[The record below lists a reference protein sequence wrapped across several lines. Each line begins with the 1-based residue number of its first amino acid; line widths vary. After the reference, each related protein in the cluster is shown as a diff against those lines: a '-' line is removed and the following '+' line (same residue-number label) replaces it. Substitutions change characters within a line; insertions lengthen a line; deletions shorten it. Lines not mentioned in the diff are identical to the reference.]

1 MAIIIVDWEKHFEN
15 SQSKRWENLRW
26 VPIPNKQGIG
36 YKKIMQLKNGAE
48 VFGCWIA
55 IVECASRQKPRGII
69 NMSTDD
75 LSLETMINNVTLLKS
90 IEFLCKLSWLIV
102 DSEQTQSVLTPQNTS
117 PADQRSIL
125 FNSIPCNS
133 LKEEKEIEEIYSL
146 YPTKD
151 VNHDNQSTG
160 KSSKNKQK
168 IKKILESKYPLKKAI
183 EFYLSECNRTKCY
196 LKNYGTFLNNLPDVE
211 LLEDK
216 QPEQQKPKPTTDLK
230 KSIEQMDAFFES
242 NRKNRQQNSCPEGYE
257 LCE

>member
-1 MAIIIVDWEKHFEN
+1 MAIIIVDWEKYFEN

-90 IEFLCKLSWLIV
+90 IEFLCKLSWLTV

-125 FNSIPCNS
+125 FNSIQCNS
-133 LKEEKEIEEIYSL
+133 IKEEKEEKEKQILEIYTAYPKKVGKGQAIKAIGSALNKCEFQKLLDHVKKYALSVVGKDPQFIPHPATWFNGLRWEDQEEIKTEKQL
-146 YPTKD
+146 RDEALAKELEEW
-151 VNHDNQSTG
+151 G
-160 KSSKNKQK
+160 KKVAK
-168 IKKILESKYPLKKAI
+168 
-183 EFYLSECNRTKCY
+183 
-196 LKNYGTFLNNLPDVE
+196 
-211 LLEDK
+211 
-216 QPEQQKPKPTTDLK
+216 
-230 KSIEQMDAFFES
+230 
-242 NRKNRQQNSCPEGYE
+242 
-257 LCE
+257 

>member
-125 FNSIPCNS
+125 FNSIHCNS
-133 LKEEKEIEEIYSL
+133 LKEDKEDKEKQILELYAAYPKKVGKGQAIKAIGTALNKCEFQKLLDHVKKYALSVVGKDPQFVPHPATWFNGLRWEDQEEIKTEKQL
-146 YPTKD
+146 RDEALAKELEEW
-151 VNHDNQSTG
+151 G
-160 KSSKNKQK
+160 KKVAK
-168 IKKILESKYPLKKAI
+168 
-183 EFYLSECNRTKCY
+183 
-196 LKNYGTFLNNLPDVE
+196 
-211 LLEDK
+211 
-216 QPEQQKPKPTTDLK
+216 
-230 KSIEQMDAFFES
+230 
-242 NRKNRQQNSCPEGYE
+242 
-257 LCE
+257 